1 MTDKPPRRALGRGL
15 DALLPP
21 RPTARPP
28 EPTATDA
35 ALPTPG
41 PRAFFECPI
50 ERIVP
55 MRGQPRRH
63 FDRERLEELATTIA
77 QYGILEPLVVRR
89 ADGGAD
95 RFELIMGERRWRAAQ
110 LAGKKEVPVVV
121 KEVDTEETFELA
133 LIENLQRED
142 LNALETAEA
151 YSRLI
156 DENGYTQEQLSAR
169 VGKSRVAITNSLR
182 LLKLPEAVREMV
194 ASGELSEGH
203 GRALLGAADEATML
217 ALARKAVAAK
227 LSVRKLEALV
237 RARAKPS
244 PAPGEG
250 HKSSNIRD
258 LEHRIT
264 RRLGA
269 RSAVEHKG
277 PGGQIV
283 VAYNTLDDLDRL
295 LELLGA

>member
-21 RPTARPP
+21 RPAPRPTTTA
-28 EPTATDA
+28 EPDA
-35 ALPTPG
+35 NLPSAPS
-41 PRAFFECPI
+41 RLYFECPI

-63 FDRERLEELATTIA
+63 FDRERLAELATTIA

-89 ADGGAD
+89 AEGNAD
-95 RFELIMGERRWRAAQ
+95 RFELVAGERRWRAAQ

-121 KEVDTEETFELA
+121 KDLDSDETFELA

-142 LNALETAEA
+142 LNAIETASA
-151 YSRLI
+151 YARLI

-169 VGKSRVAITNSLR
+169 IGKSRVAITNSLR
-182 LLKLPEAVREMV
+182 ILKLPESVREMV

-203 GRALLGAADEATML
+203 GRALLGASDDATMF
-217 ALARKAVAAK
+217 ALARKAVAGK

-237 RARAKPS
+237 RARSKPAA
-244 PAPGEG
+244 PAGEG
-250 HKSSNIRD
+250 QKSSNVRD
-258 LEHRIT
+258 LEQRIT

-269 RSAVEHKG
+269 RAAVEHKG

-283 VAYNTLDDLDRL
+283 IAYNTLDDLDRL
-295 LELLGA
+295 IELLGA